1 MRKKEFELP
10 QTPITEETFLRQGW
24 IRNDVGDSEYIDNDE
39 DEYSSNNLD
48 SKHYFF
54 TLPLP
59 KDRKDEYAPVLSS
72 NATDELAALKEAGL
86 KPGQFF
92 VEIMNSD
99 GLGFCTTEEELE
111 VLYWALTGE
120 NIEE

>member
-1 MRKKEFELP
+1 MRKKEFKLP
-10 QTPITEETFLRQGW
+10 QTPITEVTFERQGW
-24 IRNDVGDSEYIDNDE
+24 IKNVIGEDEYIDE
-39 DEYSSNNLD
+39 DNTPTD
-48 SKHYFF
+48 SEHYFF

-59 KDRKDEYAPVLSS
+59 KDRTDEYAPVLTS

-86 KPGQFF
+86 KPGHFF
-92 VEIMNSD
+92 IEIMNSD

-111 VLYWALTGE
+111 VLYWSLTGE